1 MRLSAQPNYDSVR
14 FFRDSLFLERNLL
27 NLPAIVM
34 DLKLLV
40 RNIPDFPKPG
50 IMFRDITTLLSD
62 PVGLRYIIDS
72 LAEKTAS
79 LGLKADYIIG
89 MESRGFIIGAP
100 LAYKMSMGF
109 IPVRKPGKLPG
120 AVHSVEYD
128 LEYGKDCLEVHQD
141 ALKPGSKVLIIDDLI
156 ATGGTAKATAQLV
169 QQIGCE
175 LVGFGF
181 IIELK
186 DLDGR
191 NVLPSVPI
199 VSLIEY

>member
-1 MRLSAQPNYDSVR
+1 
-14 FFRDSLFLERNLL
+14 
-27 NLPAIVM
+27 M
-34 DLKLLV
+34 DLKSLV
-40 RNIPDFPKPG
+40 RDIPDFPKPG

-62 PVGLRYIIDS
+62 RVGLRYTIDS
-72 LAEKTAS
+72 LAEKTAL
-79 LGLKADYIIG
+79 LGLTADYIMG

-100 LAYKMSMGF
+100 LAYKLSLGF
-109 IPVRKPGKLPG
+109 IPVRKSGKLPG

-128 LEYGKDCLEVHQD
+128 LEYGTGCLEVHQD
-141 ALKPGSKVLIIDDLI
+141 ALAPGSKVLIIDDLI

-169 QQIGCE
+169 EKIGCE

-186 DLDGR
+186 DLHGR
-191 NVLPSVPI
+191 KALPSVPI

>member
-1 MRLSAQPNYDSVR
+1 
-14 FFRDSLFLERNLL
+14 
-27 NLPAIVM
+27 M
-34 DLKLLV
+34 DLKSLV
-40 RNIPDFPKPG
+40 RDIPDFPKPG

-62 PVGLRYIIDS
+62 RVGLRYTIDS
-72 LAEKTAS
+72 LAEKIAL
-79 LGLKADYIIG
+79 LGLTADYIMG

-100 LAYKMSMGF
+100 LAYKLSLGF
-109 IPVRKPGKLPG
+109 IPVRKSGKLPG

-128 LEYGKDCLEVHQD
+128 LEYGTDCLEVHQD
-141 ALKPGSKVLIIDDLI
+141 ALAPGSKVLIIDDLI

-169 QQIGCE
+169 EKIGCE

-186 DLDGR
+186 DLHGR
-191 NVLPSVPI
+191 KALPSVPI

>member
-1 MRLSAQPNYDSVR
+1 MIVYDFS
-14 FFRDSLFLERNLL
+14 RDSLFLERNLL
-27 NLPAIVM
+27 NLPATVM

-100 LAYKMSMGF
+100 LAYKLSMGF

-169 QQIGCE
+169 QQIGCD

-186 DLDGR
+186 DLGGR
-191 NVLPSVPI
+191 KVLPSVPI